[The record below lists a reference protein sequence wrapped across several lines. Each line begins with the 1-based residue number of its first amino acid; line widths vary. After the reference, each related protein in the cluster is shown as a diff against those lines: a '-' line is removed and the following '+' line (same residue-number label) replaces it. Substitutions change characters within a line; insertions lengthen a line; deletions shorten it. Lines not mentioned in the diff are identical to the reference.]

1 MTWFYSARNPA
12 MSALKSLSQI
22 LRRPFLRG
30 LQYVMVV
37 ILILA
42 GPFFLRSTDSPNP
55 VAGDRRLVIISP
67 HDQRVRSEM
76 GGAFAH
82 YWKEK
87 TGETVEIDWRIPGG
101 SSEIFML
108 LKSEYLTSFRQLL
121 ESQGG
126 AWSPE
131 IAATF
136 ASSGSSAKPSV
147 AGEKART
154 QFLESNV
161 GIGIDILFGGGASDF
176 QQLADAGYLVAG
188 EGNAGTGIAGIRE
201 RHPDW
206 FSEAIIPE
214 SFAGE
219 RYRDIKDRWVG
230 VVLASFGIIYN
241 RDVYRELG
249 NLPPPNEW
257 NDLAS
262 PQLAGHLALA
272 DPTKSGSVAKA
283 FELMVQQQMLE
294 SYRRRVAVGDFNA
307 EAHAIEEGWLSGLR
321 LIQRLAGNARYFT
334 DSAGKIGLEVARGDA
349 AAGMAIDT
357 YGRTL
362 RDYVRDDRG
371 QSRIGYVTPK
381 NGTSLSV
388 DPVALL
394 RGAPDPRLATAFI
407 EFLLSTEGQ
416 KIWSMKPGVA
426 QGPKWFALRRFP
438 VRRDLYSEEHK
449 RLSADP
455 SADPYA
461 EVTGFTYHPEW
472 TQVLFPALRFVIRV
486 ACVDPHEELARAW
499 QALAEAGV
507 PPDALRVFHDLDGL
521 TLTEV
526 RENLLP
532 ILKQRD
538 KVREMALA
546 RQMGDRFRQ
555 RYLEAERLARKGR
568 VP

>member
-1 MTWFYSARNPA
+1 
-12 MSALKSLSQI
+12 MSPPEIIRS
-22 LRRPFLRG
+22 PFVRG
-30 LQYVMVV
+30 LLYLMLVV
-37 ILILA
+37 LILA
-42 GPFFLRSTDSPNP
+42 GPFLLRSSDPQSLMS
-55 VAGDRRLVIISP
+55 ADRRLVIVSP
-67 HDQRVRSEM
+67 HDQRVRAEI
-76 GGAFAH
+76 GGAFIR
-82 YWKEK
+82 YWKER
-87 TGETVEIDWRIPGG
+87 TGETVDIDWRIPGG
-101 SSEIFML
+101 SSEIIML
-108 LKSEYLTSFRQLL
+108 LKSEYLAAFRQLL
-121 ESQGG
+121 EVQGMT
-126 AWSPE
+126 WSPE
-131 IAATF
+131 IAAAF
-136 ASSGSSAKPSV
+136 ANSGPSGKGSPV
-147 AGEKART
+147 AEKARS

-161 GIGIDILFGGGASDF
+161 GIGIDVLFGGGANDF

-188 EGNAGTGIAGIRE
+188 ETGAGTGIASIRQ
-201 RHPDW
+201 RHSDW
-206 FSEAIIPE
+206 FSDGAIPE

-219 RYRDIKDRWVG
+219 RYRDGKDRWVG

-249 NLPPPNEW
+249 GLPAPIEW

-262 PQLAGHLALA
+262 PKLAGHLALA

-321 LIQRLAGNARYFT
+321 LIQRLSGNARYFT

-362 RDYVRDDRG
+362 RDYVRNEKG
-371 QSRIGYVTPK
+371 ESRIGYVTPK

-394 RGAPDPRLATAFI
+394 RGSADPKLATAFI
-407 EFLLSTEGQ
+407 EFLLSPEGQ
-416 KIWSMKPGVA
+416 KIWSMKPGSA
-426 QGPKWFALRRFP
+426 EGPKAFALRRFP
-438 VRRDLYSEEHK
+438 VRKDLYSAEQK

-455 SADPYA
+455 TADPYA

-486 ACVDPHEELARAW
+486 SCVDPHEELARAW
-499 QALAEAGV
+499 HAIVRGGMQ
-507 PPDALRVFHDLDGL
+507 PDALHAFHDLDGL
-521 TLTEV
+521 TLTEI

-532 ILKQRD
+532 VLKQRD
-538 KVREMALA
+538 KVREMELA
-546 RQMGDRFRQ
+546 RQMGNRFRE
-555 RYLEAERLARKGR
+555 RYLEAERVVLGSRS
-568 VP
+568 P

>member
-1 MTWFYSARNPA
+1 
-12 MSALKSLSQI
+12 MSALRLLSEM
-22 LRRPFLRG
+22 LRG
-30 LQYVMVV
+30 PHLRVLFYLFIVS
-37 ILILA
+37 LILA
-42 GPFFLRSTDSPNP
+42 GPFGLRSGDPG
-55 VAGDRRLVIISP
+55 VRMAGGRRLVIISP

-76 GGAFAH
+76 ASAFTR
-82 YWKEK
+82 YWQEK
-87 TGETVEIDWRIPGG
+87 TGEIVDIDWRIPGG

-108 LKSEYLTSFRQLL
+108 LKSEYLAAFRQML
-121 ESQGG
+121 EAQRIS
-126 AWSPE
+126 WSPE
-131 IAATF
+131 IAAAF
-136 ASSGSSAKPSV
+136 ATNGASTQGSAA
-147 AGEKART
+147 AGKARS

-161 GIGIDILFGGGASDF
+161 GIGIDVLFGGGAGDF

-188 EGNAGTGIAGIRE
+188 EPAAGTGISGIRQ

-206 FSEAIIPE
+206 FSEGSIPE

-219 RYRDIKDRWVG
+219 RYRDVKDRWVG

-241 RDVYRELG
+241 KDVYRELG
-249 NLPPPNEW
+249 NLPAPIEW

-262 PQLAGHLALA
+262 PKLAGHLALA
-272 DPTKSGSVAKA
+272 DPMKSGSVAKA
-283 FELMVQQQMLE
+283 FELMVQQQMQE

-321 LIQRLAGNARYFT
+321 LIQRLSGNARYFT

-362 RDYVRDDRG
+362 RDYVRNDQG
-371 QSRIGYVTPK
+371 ESRIGYVTPK

-394 RGAPDPRLATAFI
+394 RGAPNPQLATAFI
-407 EFLLSTEGQ
+407 EFLLSPEGQ
-416 KIWSMKPGVA
+416 RIWTLKPGLA
-426 QGPKWFALRRFP
+426 QGPRTFALRRFP
-438 VRRDLYSEEHK
+438 VRRDLYGEGER
-449 RLSADP
+449 RLSTDP

-486 ACVDPHEELARAW
+486 TCVDPHEELARAW
-499 QALAEAGV
+499 HAIVRGGLQ
-507 PPDALRVFHDLDGL
+507 PDALRVFHDLDGL

-526 RENLLP
+526 RETLLP

-538 KVREMALA
+538 KVREMELA

-555 RYLEAERLARKGR
+555 RYLKAERLAQGGGVK
-568 VP
+568 

>member
-1 MTWFYSARNPA
+1 
-12 MSALKSLSQI
+12 MSALRLLSEMI
-22 LRRPFLRG
+22 RGPHLRVLIY
-30 LQYVMVV
+30 LIIVT
-37 ILILA
+37 LILA
-42 GPFFLRSTDSPNP
+42 GPFGLRSSDPG
-55 VAGDRRLVIISP
+55 VRMAGGRRLVIISP

-76 GGAFAH
+76 ASAFTR
-82 YWKEK
+82 YWQEK
-87 TGETVEIDWRIPGG
+87 TGEIVDIDWRIPGG

-108 LKSEYLTSFRQLL
+108 LKSEYLAAFRQML
-121 ESQGG
+121 EAQHIS
-126 AWSPE
+126 WSPE
-131 IAATF
+131 IAAAF
-136 ASSGSSAKPSV
+136 ATNGASTQGSAA
-147 AGEKART
+147 AGKARS

-161 GIGIDILFGGGASDF
+161 GIGIDVLFGGGAGDF

-188 EGNAGTGIAGIRE
+188 EPAAGTGISGIRQ

-206 FSEAIIPE
+206 FSEGSIPE

-219 RYRDIKDRWVG
+219 RYRDVKDRWVG

-241 RDVYRELG
+241 KDVYRELG
-249 NLPPPNEW
+249 NLPAPIEW

-262 PQLAGHLALA
+262 PKLAGHLALA
-272 DPTKSGSVAKA
+272 DPMKSGSVAKA
-283 FELMVQQQMLE
+283 FELMVQQQMQE

-321 LIQRLAGNARYFT
+321 LIQRLSGNARYFT

-362 RDYVRDDRG
+362 RDYVRNDQG
-371 QSRIGYVTPK
+371 ESRIGYVTPK

-394 RGAPDPRLATAFI
+394 RGAPNPQLATAFI
-407 EFLLSTEGQ
+407 EFLLSPEGQ
-416 KIWSMKPGVA
+416 RIWTLKPGLA
-426 QGPKWFALRRFP
+426 QGPRTFALRRFP
-438 VRRDLYSEEHK
+438 VRRDLYGEGER
-449 RLSADP
+449 RLSTDP

-486 ACVDPHEELARAW
+486 TCVDPHEELARAW
-499 QALAEAGV
+499 HAIVRGGLQ
-507 PPDALRVFHDLDGL
+507 PDALRVFHDLDGL

-526 RENLLP
+526 RETLLP
-532 ILKQRD
+532 TLKQRD
-538 KVREMALA
+538 KVREMELA

-555 RYLEAERLARKGR
+555 RYLKAERLAQGGGFK
-568 VP
+568 